1 MRGKGWERMTNVLLF
16 IAILLL
22 LEIYGQLRKINERQD
37 KKDAGKRDEK

>member
-1 MRGKGWERMTNVLLF
+1 MQGKGRERMTNVLLF

-37 KKDAGKRDEK
+37 KKDAGKRDGK

>member
-1 MRGKGWERMTNVLLF
+1 MTNVLLF